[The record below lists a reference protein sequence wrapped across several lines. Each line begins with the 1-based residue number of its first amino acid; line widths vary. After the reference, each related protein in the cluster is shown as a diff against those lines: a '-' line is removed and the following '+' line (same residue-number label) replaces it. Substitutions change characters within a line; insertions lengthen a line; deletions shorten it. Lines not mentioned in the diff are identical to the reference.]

1 MVNQGGDIGNQGGN
15 LSITVEITRNSNKNG
30 KFKDWK
36 KFKIMNLVSRIC
48 PDAPLVN
55 FGCI

>member
-1 MVNQGGDIGNQGGN
+1 MNQGGDIGNQGGN

-36 KFKIMNLVSRIC
+36 KFKIINLVSRIC
-48 PDAPLVN
+48 PGASLVN